1 MRLSPARRAAD
12 ARWCPEREVWESY
25 RVTLERCG
33 LSAGTRRVYASRVGE
48 FLGWLART
56 RTEDGAH
63 AGVDAAL
70 ALRDGAERD
79 RAVRRFREHLVDEH
93 GCGAATINNYLAAL
107 DHFYRAHQ
115 GLGAARASRERPGEP
130 ATAPDSTELRR
141 FQSVV
146 ARLPSPR
153 DRAICVLARY
163 GGLRVAELA
172 AAGVDDV
179 VYDEHGMR
187 MVARGPDGTVRRTGP
202 ALPEAARAA
211 VEHWLRRGPSAPPP
225 DGRSRGPRPL
235 FPGRSGRGL
244 SERRIRQ
251 ILADVAS
258 AATVPVTAH
267 RLRLALTAQLCR
279 SGHPAAQVQQ
289 WLGGRPPEP
298 DARPVRRAAAPAARP
313 LPETIE
319 ARTRQIAEARTR
331 LERTR
336 TEATRLAATGERLL
350 DRAARQLR
358 RGHLSV
364 AQAHMAAAAAY
375 EYLADTDPARYEDK
389 ARSSQEAAT
398 AARERSRICRS
409 RLAEPANPPAGPSAE
424 GTASSASTG
433 RRRRIHERA

>member
-1 MRLSPARRAAD
+1 MRLSPARHAAD

-25 RVTLERCG
+25 RATLERCG
-33 LSAGTRRVYASRVGE
+33 LSAGTRRVYASRLGE

-70 ALRDGAERD
+70 ALRDGAERE

-107 DHFYRAHQ
+107 DHFYRTHQ
-115 GLGAARASRERPGEP
+115 GLGATGASRERPAGP

-141 FQSVV
+141 FQAVV

-153 DRAICVLARY
+153 DRAICALARY

-179 VYDEHGMR
+179 VYDEDGMR
-187 MVARGPDGTVRRTGP
+187 VVARGPDGTVRRTGP
-202 ALPEAARAA
+202 VLPEAARAA
-211 VEHWLRRGPSAPPP
+211 VEHWLRRGPSAPSP
-225 DGRSRGPRPL
+225 DGRSRDRRPL
-235 FPGRSGRGL
+235 FPGRGGRGL

-251 ILADVAS
+251 ILAEVAA

-279 SGHPAAQVQQ
+279 SGHPAAQVQR
-289 WLGGRPPEP
+289 WLGGRSPEP
-298 DARPVRRAAAPAARP
+298 GASPVRRPVPADRP
-313 LPETIE
+313 LPE
-319 ARTRQIAEARTR
+319 IAEARAQRIAEARAR

-336 TEATRLAATGERLL
+336 AEAARLAATGERLL
-350 DRAARQLR
+350 ARATHQIRS
-358 RGHLSV
+358 GHLTV
-364 AQAHMAAAAAY
+364 ARAHKAAAAAY
-375 EYLADTDPARYEDK
+375 EYLADTDPARYGGK
-389 ARSSQEAAT
+389 VRSSQEAAT
-398 AARERSRICRS
+398 AARERSRACRT
-409 RLAEPANPPAGPSAE
+409 RPAGPASPPAE
-424 GTASSASTG
+424 SPAPPASTG
-433 RRRRIHERA
+433 RRRRTHERT